1 MNEYPQVTYIN
12 NQDDWYEFLL
22 FEQYWS
28 CLDDR
33 KNAANVLMKCL
44 IADLLFTIFFVFAP
58 FIDKAYIWLTLAFA
72 AVFVLR
78 FFYEYYSGYI
88 ADYRNMTNLYLNLK
102 KSNIVNIYDDKIFLS
117 FGESE
122 VNLAAD
128 NYRRFFE
135 YEDIAYI
142 QETSNL
148 IIIRIKENTN
158 KPNLRQFQRVI
169 ISKRYIFPDKV
180 EKLRAFLGE
189 KIEEYHI
196 PKLLTEEEMEGL
208 HLATED
214 RSAR

>member
-44 IADLLFTIFFVFAP
+44 IADLLFTLFFVFAP

-102 KSNIVNIYDDKIFLS
+102 KSTSSTSTTTRSSSPLGRARS
-117 FGESE
+117 TSPQTT
-122 VNLAAD
+122 
-128 NYRRFFE
+128 YRRFFE

-196 PKLLTEEEMEGL
+196 PKLLTEEELEGL

>member
-44 IADLLFTIFFVFAP
+44 IADLLFTLFFVFAP
-58 FIDKAYIWLTLAFA
+58 FIDRAYIWLTLAFA

-135 YEDIAYI
+135 YKD
-142 QETSNL
+142 
-148 IIIRIKENTN
+148 NTN